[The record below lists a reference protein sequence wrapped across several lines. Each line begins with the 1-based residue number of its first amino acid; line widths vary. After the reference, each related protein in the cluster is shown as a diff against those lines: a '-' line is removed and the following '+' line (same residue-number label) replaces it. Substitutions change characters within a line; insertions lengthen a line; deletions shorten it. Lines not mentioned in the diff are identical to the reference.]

1 MSRVVKR
8 TGKGIGVAPGTLIHV
23 GNKINENV
31 HMTMFEYSEESF
43 QEKTLYQV
51 EEAFALKENP
61 TVKWINV
68 DAIDKVEI
76 IEKIGN
82 EFKLHPLML
91 EDILNTAQRPKF
103 DDYDDY
109 LYIVLKMLYYNEK
122 SNEITSEQ
130 VSFVLV
136 PNYVFSLQE
145 FEGDVFE
152 NVRERL
158 RSGKRNIRKTGPD
171 YLVYALIDAIV
182 DSYFAVIEKIA
193 DKIDN
198 LEAELIDKPDKDVLK
213 DIHSLKRE
221 IIFLRNS
228 IWPLREVINSLIRS
242 DSPLIDENIVLY
254 LRDVYDH
261 TIQIIDTIEIY
272 REILANMQET
282 YISSISNRTN
292 EIMKIL
298 TIFSAIFIP
307 LTFLAGVYGMN
318 FRYLPELEWR
328 IGYGL
333 FWIISI
339 AVAFFMLRYFR
350 KKKWL

>member
-8 TGKGIGVAPGTLIHV
+8 TSKGIGVAPGTLVHI
-23 GNKINENV
+23 GENKNEKV
-31 HMTMFEYSEESF
+31 HLSMFEYSEESF
-43 QEKTLYQV
+43 QEKVLSNI
-51 EEAFALKENP
+51 EECFASRKNS

-68 DAIDKVEI
+68 DAIDKVDI
-76 IEKIGN
+76 IEDIGN

-91 EDILNTAQRPKF
+91 EDILNTAQRPKI

-136 PNYVFSLQE
+136 SNYVFSLQE
-145 FEGDVFE
+145 FEGDVFD

-182 DSYFAVIEKIA
+182 DSYFAIIEKIA
-193 DKIDN
+193 DKTDN
-198 LEAELIDKPDKDVLK
+198 LEAELIDKPDKDILK

-221 IIFLRNS
+221 MIFLRNS

-242 DSPLIDENIVLY
+242 DSPLIDKNIVVY
-254 LRDVYDH
+254 FRDVYDH

-272 REILANMQET
+272 REILASMQET
-282 YISSISNRTN
+282 YISSVSNRTN
-292 EIMKIL
+292 EVMKIL
-298 TIFSAIFIP
+298 TIFSTIFIP
-307 LTFLAGVYGMN
+307 LTFIAGVYGMN
-318 FRYLPELEWR
+318 FRYLPELEWSF
-328 IGYGL
+328 GYVL
-333 FWIISI
+333 FWVICIV
-339 AVAFFMLRYFR
+339 VAFFMLRYFR